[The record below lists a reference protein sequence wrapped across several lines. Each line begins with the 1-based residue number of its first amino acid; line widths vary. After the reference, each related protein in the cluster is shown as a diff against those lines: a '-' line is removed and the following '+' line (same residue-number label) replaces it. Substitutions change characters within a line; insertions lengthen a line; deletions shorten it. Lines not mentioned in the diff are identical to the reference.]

1 MFCVALGS
9 GPGQPACD
17 PPPAAFSEVTLE
29 KTHPVWCSGSL
40 DLNSDL
46 LHLVPRITVVAT
58 SCSLA
63 NARIDELKGED
74 SSGEPVSF
82 PLTAAAHSV
91 TLAVFQAKLAKNYGM
106 TRMDPYCRLRLGYAV
121 YETPTAHNGA
131 KNPRWN
137 KVIQCTVPPGVD
149 SFYLEIFDEVRGP
162 PTRHGPRGC
171 RPRGRTTT
179 TAALPLRLSGS
190 CRRAQTQSMSLL
202 HDRCP
207 VLVSPAA
214 VKSTQSHAHPLI
226 SYIQKQ
232 HHQEQGQRALS
243 GDSVDC
249 TPFPRPQ
256 TYPQTKGTT
265 EAGSHNQAGSK
276 VGPTPRW
283 MEWGSWGS
291 CQPPK
296 CPWECQLG
304 DTGPLSLVL

>member
-1 MFCVALGS
+1 MCSPRRCTSAS
-9 GPGQPACD
+9 SRRTSSASHPQPRSSRC
-17 PPPAAFSEVTLE
+17 SW
-29 KTHPVWCSGSL
+29 THRRPS
-40 DLNSDL
+40 
-46 LHLVPRITVVAT
+46 
-58 SCSLA
+58 SCSREGFFLGQVGVGPPGVCWG
-63 NARIDELKGED
+63 KG
-74 SSGEPVSF
+74 
-82 PLTAAAHSV
+82 AAPRASWCVGCGCFH
-91 TLAVFQAKLAKNYGM
+91 LLCGQAKLAKNYGM

-226 SYIQKQ
+226 SYIRKQ

-265 EAGSHNQAGSK
+265 EAGSHNQAGCK